1 MIRPE
6 AALIKILLELDV
18 YNKYRSFID
27 IQEDRELKLL
37 YSFLDKVMER
47 YQRDVTFDE
56 YKKKN

>member
-56 YKKKN
+56 